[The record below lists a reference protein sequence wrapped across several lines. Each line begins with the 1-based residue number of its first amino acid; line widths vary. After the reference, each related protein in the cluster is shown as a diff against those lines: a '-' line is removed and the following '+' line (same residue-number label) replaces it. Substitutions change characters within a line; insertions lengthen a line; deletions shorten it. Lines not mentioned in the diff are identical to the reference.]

1 MSEQHTSKGL
11 GHTGE
16 DGGETTGGAGGPLSQ
31 TELKGGEVP
40 AMDKHQAGGR
50 RRRRTRRPKK
60 GTKRRGGQQS
70 KRSGRRRHRQSKRG
84 GGQQSKQQ
92 HQHQQ

>member
-1 MSEQHTSKGL
+1 MSEQHNSKDDDVPPL
-11 GHTGE
+11 PS
-16 DGGETTGGAGGPLSQ
+16 DVLGGEHLAHS
-31 TELKGGEVP
+31 ELKGGEVP

-60 GTKRRGGQQS
+60 GTKRRGGKQSKSKRRGGKQS
-70 KRSGRRRHRQSKRG
+70 KRR

-92 HQHQQ
+92 HE